1 MEETW
6 SVGGRGQGSAG
17 IQALGYLEE
26 DVSSVLS
33 CCPCS
38 ADPSRP

>member
-17 IQALGYLEE
+17 IQALGYLEGGGC
-26 DVSSVLS
+26 VQCLVLLS
-33 CCPCS
+33 LLS
-38 ADPSRP
+38 